1 MCAAGS
7 PSSRR
12 SPGPEMA
19 EPRRPDLASRVAA
32 ALADRYRIER
42 ELGQGGMATV
52 YLAEDLKHR
61 RRVAV
66 KVLRPELAES
76 IGGAR
81 FLREI
86 EIAAQ
91 LTHPHILPLHDSGE
105 AGGFLYYVMPYVDGE
120 PLRAKLSRD
129 GALPPADAARYLREV
144 ADALAYAHSHGVVH
158 RDIKPENV
166 MISGRH
172 VMVMDFGIA
181 KAVSEAADSAEG
193 LTTVGMTLG
202 TPAYMSPEQAVADP
216 NIDHRA
222 DIYALGVMGYEMVA
236 GRTPFDARSPQQVL
250 AAHVT
255 QAPEPLLTRAPGC
268 PPALASL
275 VMRCLE
281 KRADARP
288 QSAADLVAQL
298 EITTT
303 SSGELEP
310 TGAQPAVSGATAA
323 AIRRAHPVRVTV
335 AFALAAVAVLAV
347 VAFLVYRL
355 GLPDWV
361 LWGAGLLLLA
371 GLPIMLF
378 TGHQE
383 RRRAIA
389 RTTAIHTPVPETG
402 VTGWLTWRKAILGGA
417 LAFGGLALVAGGYTA
432 MRLLGIG
439 PVGTLVASGVL
450 KNRDKLI
457 LADFENRAADS
468 TLGPSVTEA
477 FRVDLQQSQTLRLVD
492 ASEITDALRRM
503 ERPAA
508 SPLVPALAQEVA
520 QRAGIK
526 AVVVGQIDPVGTSYV
541 LSASLLD
548 AAGGRVLT
556 AVRET
561 ADGPGELLKAID
573 RLSGKLRERIGE
585 SLVTIRE
592 STPLERVTTA
602 SLPALRKYSEA
613 VHYVDLEQPDE
624 AIPLLEEAISL
635 DTGFAMAYRKLAV
648 AIDNSEGSRASSIA
662 AATKAYEHRDRL
674 PDIERE
680 LTVAYYHTNADYD
693 EAKTAAAYR
702 SVLNLDP
709 DNDVALNNLANL
721 FNKQRR
727 YVEAESLA
735 THAMRSGTAASFFQN
750 AVSAQLSQGRTAAA
764 ESTLAALRKA
774 SPNGPAPL
782 VVEAQIDL
790 SSRDHAAAEKALR
803 QLRDRQRTDP
813 RWQAT
818 TSDMLAALA
827 ETRGQLAEAAQH
839 DRDYMA
845 ESEARG
851 LPRDYLVG
859 AAKLALIDLRYRN
872 RPADALAQVSAA
884 LAKHPLES
892 IPAADRPYLDLA
904 EVYATAHKP
913 DQARRLL
920 REYEAAVPDQ
930 VRRAIAWRG
939 LVYGAVAEAE
949 GNTPD
954 ALAAYRQAYSE
965 TGFCGVCGLPQL
977 AAAYDRSGQADSARA
992 LYQRYVGTPA
1002 AYGWRVDDAYLAA
1015 AHKRL
1020 GELYEA
1026 RNDRKQAAQYYEKFV
1041 DLWKDADPEL
1051 QPGVREV
1058 QARLARLAQEPGT

>member
-1 MCAAGS
+1 VTES
-7 PSSRR
+7 
-12 SPGPEMA
+12 
-19 EPRRPDLASRVAA
+19 RRPDLASRVAA

-120 PLRAKLSRD
+120 PLRAKLARD

-144 ADALAYAHSHGVVH
+144 ADALAYAHSRGVVH

-172 VMVMDFGIA
+172 AMVMDFGIA
-181 KAVSEAADSAEG
+181 KAVSEAADSPEG

-202 TPAYMSPEQAVADP
+202 TPAYMAPEQAVADP
-216 NIDHRA
+216 SIDHRA

-275 VMRCLE
+275 VMRCLQ
-281 KRADARP
+281 KRAGDRP
-288 QSAADLVAQL
+288 QSAADLVAPL
-298 EITTT
+298 EVTTT
-303 SSGELEP
+303 PSGEVAP
-310 TGAQPAVSGATAA
+310 TGARPVISGATAA
-323 AIRRAHPVRVTV
+323 AIRRGNPVRVTL
-335 AFALAAVAVLAV
+335 AFAVAAVVVLAL

-361 LWGAGLLLLA
+361 LGGAVVLLLV

-389 RTTAIHTPVPETG
+389 RTTMVHTPVPETG
-402 VTGWLTWRKAILGGA
+402 VTRWLTWRKAILGGG
-417 LAFGGLALVAGGYTA
+417 LAFGGLAVVAGTYTA
-432 MRLLGIG
+432 MRVLGIG
-439 PVGTLVASGVL
+439 PIGTLVASGVL

-477 FRVDLQQSQTLRLVD
+477 FRVDLQQSQSLRLVD
-492 ASEITDALRRM
+492 AAEINDALRRM
-503 ERPAA
+503 ERPSG
-508 SPLVPALAQEVA
+508 SPIGSGLAREIA
-520 QRAGIK
+520 ERSGIK
-526 AVVVGQIDPVGTSYV
+526 AVVSGQIDPVGTSYV

-548 AAGGRVLT
+548 ATDGRVLT

-561 ADGPGELLKAID
+561 ADGPGDLLKAID
-573 RLSGKLRERIGE
+573 KLSAKLRERIGE

-592 STPLERVTTA
+592 SPPLERVTTA

-613 VHYVDLEQPDE
+613 VHYVDLERPDE
-624 AIPLLEEAISL
+624 AIPLLEETIAL

-648 AIDNSEGSRASSIA
+648 ALDNADLSTSRSILA
-662 AATKAYEHRDRL
+662 TTKAYAHRERL

-680 LTVAYYHTNADYD
+680 LTIAYYHSNADYD
-693 EAKTAAAYR
+693 EAKTISAYR
-702 SVLNLDP
+702 SVLNMDP
-709 DNDVALNNLANL
+709 DNDVALNNLAIL
-721 FNKQRR
+721 LVKQRH
-727 YVEAESLA
+727 YAEAESLA
-735 THAMRSGTAASFFQN
+735 IRATRIGTAAAFFQN
-750 AVSAQLSQGRTAAA
+750 AVGARLSQGRIAGA
-764 ESTLAALRKA
+764 ESTLAEFKRVT
-774 SPNGPAPL
+774 PIGPATL
-782 VVEAQIDL
+782 ELEAGIQL
-790 SSRDHAAAEKALR
+790 SARHYAAADSLLR
-803 QLRDRQRTDP
+803 RVRAGEPASL

-818 TSDMLAALA
+818 TSNLLGVVAQV
-827 ETRGQLAEAAQH
+827 RGRLAEAAQH
-839 DRDYMA
+839 HRDFMA
-845 ESEARG
+845 AGEARG
-851 LPRDYLVG
+851 LARDYLVG
-859 AAKLALIDLRYRN
+859 AAKLALLDLRYRN
-872 RPADALAQVSAA
+872 RPADALATVSAA
-884 LAKHPLES
+884 LAKHPLDA
-892 IPAADRPYLDLA
+892 IPPSDRPYLPLA
-904 EVYATAHKP
+904 EVYARAHKP
-913 DQARRLL
+913 DQARRYLKD
-920 REYEAAVPDQ
+920 YEAAVPDQ
-930 VRRAIAWRG
+930 VRRSIGWRG
-939 LVYGAVAEAE
+939 LAYGQVAEAE
-949 GNTPD
+949 GRPEE
-954 ALAAYRQAYSE
+954 AIAAYQQAYAE
-965 TGFCGVCGLPQL
+965 TGGCGVCGLPQL
-977 AAAYDRSGQADSARA
+977 AAIYDRQGQTDSARV
-992 LYQRYVGTPA
+992 LYQRYLDTPGVFS
-1002 AYGWRVDDAYLAA
+1002 YRVDDSELAA
-1015 AHKRL
+1015 SYKRL

-1026 RNDRKQAAQYYEKFV
+1026 RNDRKRAVEFYGRFV
-1041 DLWKDADPEL
+1041 ELWKDADAEL

-1058 QARLARLAQEPGT
+1058 RGRLARLAQEPGT

>member
-1 MCAAGS
+1 MTEHRKS
-7 PSSRR
+7 
-12 SPGPEMA
+12 
-19 EPRRPDLASRVAA
+19 DQASRIAA
-32 ALADRYRIER
+32 ALADRYRLER

-105 AGGFLYYVMPYVDGE
+105 AGGFLYYVMPYVEGE
-120 PLRAKLSRD
+120 PLRAKLARD
-129 GALPPADAARYLREV
+129 GALVPADAARYLREV
-144 ADALAYAHSHGVVH
+144 ADALAYAHSRGVVH

-166 MISGRH
+166 MVSGRH

-181 KAVSEAADSAEG
+181 KAVSEAADSAQG

-222 DIYALGVMGYEMVA
+222 DIYALGIMGYEMVS

-255 QAPEPLLTRAPGC
+255 QAPEPLLSRAPGC

-281 KRADARP
+281 KRPESRP
-288 QSAADLVAQL
+288 QSAADLVAPL
-298 EITTT
+298 ETTT
-303 SSGELEP
+303 TPSGELAP
-310 TGAQPAVSGATAA
+310 TGAQPVISGATAA
-323 AIRRAHPVRVTV
+323 AIRRAHPVRVAV
-335 AFALAAVAVLAV
+335 AFVVAAVILLAV

-355 GLPDWV
+355 GLPYWV
-361 LWGAGLLLLA
+361 LWGAVLLLLA

-378 TGHQE
+378 TGLHE

-389 RTTAIHTPVPETG
+389 RTTAIHTPVETG
-402 VTGWLTWRKAILGGA
+402 VSRWLTWRKAILGGA
-417 LAFGGLALVAGGYTA
+417 MAFGGLALIAGGYTA

-450 KNRDKLI
+450 KNRDRLI

-492 ASEITDALRRM
+492 ATEVTDALRRM
-503 ERPAA
+503 ERPAS

-520 QRAGIK
+520 QRSGIK
-526 AVVVGQIDPVGTSYV
+526 AVVVGQIDPVGASYV
-541 LSASLLD
+541 LSASLI
-548 AAGGRVLT
+548 AAPDGRVLT

-573 RLSGKLRERIGE
+573 RLSAKLRERIGE

-592 STPLERVTTA
+592 SEPLEQVTTA

-613 VHYVDLEQPDE
+613 VHYVDLGREEE
-624 AIPLLEEAISL
+624 AIPLLQEAISL

-648 AIDNSEGSRASSIA
+648 SIDNSQGSRAASIA
-662 AATKAYEHRDRL
+662 ATTKAYEHRNRL
-674 PDIERE
+674 PDVERE

-693 EAKTAAAYR
+693 EEKQAAAYH
-702 SVLNLDP
+702 SVLSLDP
-709 DNDVALNNLANL
+709 DNTTALNNLANL
-721 FNKQRR
+721 RNEQRR
-727 YVEAESLA
+727 YAEAESLA
-735 THAMRSGTAASFFQN
+735 TRAIRLGPSASFFQN
-750 AVSAQLSQGRTAAA
+750 AADAQLSLGRPAAA
-764 ESTLAALRKA
+764 ESTLAAFRKVA
-774 SPNGPAPL
+774 PNSPNQFL
-782 VVEAQIDL
+782 LETTIDL
-790 SSRDHAAAEKALR
+790 SRRDF
-803 QLRDRQRTDP
+803 
-813 RWQAT
+813 T
-818 TSDMLAALA
+818 TA
-827 ETRGQLAEAAQH
+827 ETVVQRRRDSGRIGPEEQAATSNVLASIAEARGQLAAAAQH
-839 DRDYMA
+839 ERDFMA

-859 AAKLALIDLRYRN
+859 ATRLALLDLRYRD
-872 RPADALAQVSAA
+872 RPADALAEVSAA

-892 IPAADRPYLDLA
+892 LPAADRPYLQLA
-904 EVYATAHKP
+904 TVYAVARKP
-913 DQARRLL
+913 VDARRYLK
-920 REYEAAVPDQ
+920 EYEAAVPEQ
-930 VRRAIAWRG
+930 VRRSVQTRG
-939 LVYGAVAEAE
+939 LAYGAVAEAE
-949 GNTPD
+949 GRPQD
-954 ALAAYRQAYSE
+954 AIPAYREVYAS

-977 AAAYDRSGQADSARA
+977 AAAYDRLGQPDSARA
-992 LYQRYVGTPA
+992 VYQRYVDTPA
-1002 AYGWRVDDAYLAA
+1002 AFPWSTDRGHLAA
-1015 AHKRL
+1015 AYKRL

-1026 RNDRKQAAQYYEKFV
+1026 RNDRKQAVKYYEKFV
-1041 DLWKDADPEL
+1041 DLWKDADAEL
-1051 QPGVREV
+1051 QPGVKEV
-1058 QARLARLAQEPGT
+1058 RGRLAKLAQEPGA

>member
-1 MCAAGS
+1 MAD
-7 PSSRR
+7 SRR
-12 SPGPEMA
+12 G
-19 EPRRPDLASRVAA
+19 DLAPRVTA

-66 KVLRPELAES
+66 KVLRPDLAES

-120 PLRAKLSRD
+120 PLRAKLARD

-144 ADALAYAHSHGVVH
+144 ADALAYAHAQGVVH

-172 VMVMDFGIA
+172 AMVMDFGIA
-181 KAVSEAADSAEG
+181 KAVSEAADSPEG

-202 TPAYMSPEQAVADP
+202 TPAYMAPEQAVADP
-216 NIDHRA
+216 GIDHRA

-236 GRTPFDARSPQQVL
+236 GRPPFDGRSPQQVL

-255 QAPEPLLTRAPGC
+255 ETPEPLLTRAPNC

-281 KRADARP
+281 KRAEARP
-288 QSAADLVAQL
+288 QSAADLVAPL
-298 EITTT
+298 EATTP
-303 SSGELEP
+303 SGELAP
-310 TGAQPAVSGATAA
+310 TGAQPVISDATAA
-323 AIRRAHPVRVTV
+323 AIRRGHPVRVIV
-335 AFALAAVAVLAV
+335 AFAVAAAIVLAL

-355 GLPDWV
+355 GLPEWV
-361 LWGAGLLLLA
+361 LAGAVVLLLA
-371 GLPIMLF
+371 GLPIVLF
-378 TGHQE
+378 TGRQE

-389 RTTAIHTPVPETG
+389 RTTMVHTPVPETG
-402 VTGWLTWRKAILGGA
+402 VTRWLTWRKAILGGA
-417 LAFGGLALVAGGYTA
+417 LAFGGLALVAGAYTA

-492 ASEITDALRRM
+492 AAEINDALRRM
-503 ERPAA
+503 ER
-508 SPLVPALAQEVA
+508 SSGSTIGPALAREIA
-520 QRAGIK
+520 ERSGIK
-526 AVVVGQIDPVGTSYV
+526 AVVSGQIDPVGTSYV
-541 LSASLLD
+541 LSASLLSATD
-548 AAGGRVLT
+548 GRVLT

-573 RLSGKLRERIGE
+573 KLSAKLRERIGE

-592 STPLERVTTA
+592 SQPLERVTTA

-613 VHYVDLEQPDE
+613 VHYTDLERPDE

-648 AIDNSEGSRASSIA
+648 ALDNANLSPSRSIQA
-662 AATKAYEHRDRL
+662 VTKAYEHRDRL

-693 EAKTAAAYR
+693 EAKIAAAYR

-709 DNDVALNNLANL
+709 DDDVALNNLANL
-721 FNKQRR
+721 LNKQRR
-727 YVEAESLA
+727 YAEAETLA
-735 THAMRSGTAASFFQN
+735 TRATRVGTSASFYQN
-750 AVSAQLSQGRTAAA
+750 AVAAQTALGRPGAA
-764 ESTLAALRKA
+764 ESTLAALKKV
-774 SPNGPAPL
+774 SPGGPAPME
-782 VVEAQIDL
+782 VEAWIDL
-790 SSRDHAAAEKALR
+790 SQRDYASADSVIRRLRDHE
-803 QLRDRQRTDP
+803 RTNQM
-813 RWQAT
+813 WQAH
-818 TSDMLAALA
+818 TSELLGVVAEARGRLAD
-827 ETRGQLAEAAQH
+827 AAQH
-839 DRDYMA
+839 DRDFMA
-845 ESEARG
+845 AGEARG
-851 LPRDYLVG
+851 LPRDYLIG
-859 AAKLALIDLRYRN
+859 ATRLALLDIRYRN
-872 RPADALAQVSAA
+872 RPADALAEVSAA
-884 LAKHPLES
+884 LGKHPLDS
-892 IPAADRPYLDLA
+892 IAPADRPYLSLA
-904 EVYATAHKP
+904 EVYARAHKP
-913 DQARRLL
+913 DQARRYLK
-920 REYEAAVPDQ
+920 EYEAAVPDQ
-930 VRRAIAWRG
+930 VRRSIGWRG
-939 LVYGAVAEAE
+939 LAYGAVAEAE
-949 GNTPD
+949 GHVQE
-954 ALAAYRQAYSE
+954 AIAGYQQAYTE
-965 TGFCGVCGLPQL
+965 AGYCGVCGLPEL
-977 AAAYDRSGQADSARA
+977 AALYDRQGQADSARA
-992 LYQRYVGTPA
+992 LYQRYLDTPA
-1002 AYGWRVDDAYLAA
+1002 PANWRIDPSELAA
-1015 AHKRL
+1015 SYKRL

-1026 RNDRKQAAQYYEKFV
+1026 RNDRKRAAEYYAKFV
-1041 DLWKDADPEL
+1041 ELWKDADAEL
-1051 QPGVREV
+1051 QPGVHEV
-1058 QARLARLAQEPGT
+1058 RGRLARLAQEPGT

>member
-1 MCAAGS
+1 MTES
-7 PSSRR
+7 K
-12 SPGPEMA
+12 
-19 EPRRPDLASRVAA
+19 RPDLATRIAA

-120 PLRAKLSRD
+120 PLRAKLSRE

-144 ADALAYAHSHGVVH
+144 ADALAYAHAHGVVH

-172 VMVMDFGIA
+172 AMVMDFGIA
-181 KAVSEAADSAEG
+181 KAVSEAADSPEG

-216 NIDHRA
+216 SIDHRA

-255 QAPEPLLTRAPGC
+255 QAPEPLLARAPGC

-281 KRADARP
+281 KRAADRP
-288 QSAADLVAQL
+288 QSAADLVAPL
-298 EITTT
+298 EATTT
-303 SSGELEP
+303 PSGELTP
-310 TGAQPAVSGATAA
+310 TGAQPVVSGATAA
-323 AIRRAHPVRVTV
+323 AIRRGNPIRVIV
-335 AFALAAVAVLAV
+335 AFVVAAVIVLAL

-361 LWGAGLLLLA
+361 LVGAVVLLLA

-378 TGHQE
+378 TGLQE

-402 VTGWLTWRKAILGGA
+402 VRRWLTWRRALTGGVAAFGA
-417 LAFGGLALVAGGYTA
+417 LAVVAAGYTA
-432 MRLLGIG
+432 MRVLGIG

-450 KNRDKLI
+450 KNREKLI
-457 LADFENRAADS
+457 LADFENRSADS

-477 FRVDLQQSQTLRLVD
+477 FRVDLQQSPTLRLAD
-492 ASEITDALRRM
+492 ASEVTDALRRM
-503 ERPAA
+503 ERPAVA
-508 SPLVPALAQEVA
+508 GLAPALAREVA
-520 QRAGIK
+520 ERSGIK
-526 AVVVGQIDPVGTSYV
+526 AVVVGQIDPVGASYV

-548 AAGGRVLT
+548 ATDGRVLT

-561 ADGPGELLKAID
+561 AEGPGALLKAID
-573 RLSGKLRERIGE
+573 QLSAKLRERIGE

-613 VHYVDLEQPDE
+613 VRYADQDRMEE
-624 AIPLLEEAISL
+624 AIPLLEEAVAL

-648 AIDNSEGSRASSIA
+648 AIANGNLAASRSIQA
-662 AATKAYEHRDRL
+662 TTKAYEHRDRL
-674 PDIERE
+674 SDVERE
-680 LTVAYYHTNADYD
+680 LTIAYYHSDADYD
-693 EAKTAAAYR
+693 EAKTASAYH
-702 SVLNLDP
+702 SVLALDP
-709 DNDVALNNLANL
+709 DNDVALNNLAL
-721 FNKQRR
+721 LLNKQRH
-727 YVEAESLA
+727 YAEAETLA
-735 THAMRSGTAASFFQN
+735 THAMRLGTAAAFFQN
-750 AVSAQLSQGRTAAA
+750 AAAAQLGQGRYAAA
-764 ESTLAALRKA
+764 ESTLAALRRA
-774 SPNGPAPL
+774 SPGTVAPAL
-782 VVEAQIDL
+782 ALESAIDL
-790 SSRDHAAAEKALR
+790 SRKDYPAAEKSLR
-803 QLRDRQRTDP
+803 QLREREP
-813 RWQAT
+813 
-818 TSDMLAALA
+818 TSQLWRA
-827 ETRGQLAEAAQH
+827 ETSNRLAVVAETQGKLTEAAQ
-839 DRDYMA
+839 DQRDFMSA
-845 ESEARG
+845 GEART
-851 LPRDYLVG
+851 LPRDYLIG
-859 AAKLALIDLRYRN
+859 AARLALLDLRYRN
-872 RPADALAQVSAA
+872 RPTEALGTVSDA

-892 IPAADRPYLDLA
+892 IPPTDRPYLELA

-920 REYEAAVPDQ
+920 KEYEAAVPDQ
-930 VRRAIAWRG
+930 VRRAIGWRG

-949 GNTPD
+949 GHDPD
-954 ALAAYRQAYSE
+954 ALVAYQQAYTES
-965 TGFCGVCGLPQL
+965 GGCGVCGLPQL
-977 AAAYDRSGQADSARA
+977 AAVYDRQRQADSARA
-992 LYQRYVGTPA
+992 LYERYVESPGPLRWRIDPA
-1002 AYGWRVDDAYLAA
+1002 ELAA
-1015 AHKRL
+1015 SYKRL

-1026 RNDRKQAAQYYEKFV
+1026 RNDRKRAAAYYGKFV
-1041 DLWKDADPEL
+1041 DLWKDADAEL

-1058 QARLARLAQEPGT
+1058 RGRLARLAQEPGT

>member
-1 MCAAGS
+1 VTEQRKA
-7 PSSRR
+7 
-12 SPGPEMA
+12 
-19 EPRRPDLASRVAA
+19 DQASRIAA

-120 PLRAKLSRD
+120 PLRAKLARE
-129 GALPPADAARYLREV
+129 GALAPADAARYLREV
-144 ADALAYAHSHGVVH
+144 ADALAYAHSRGVVH

-166 MISGRH
+166 MVSGRH

-181 KAVSEAADSAEG
+181 KAVSEAADSAQG

-222 DIYALGVMGYEMVA
+222 DIYALGIMGYEMVT

-255 QAPEPLLTRAPGC
+255 QAPEPLLSRAPGC

-281 KRADARP
+281 KRPEARP
-288 QSAADLVAQL
+288 QSAADIVAPL
-298 EITTT
+298 EVAATP
-303 SSGELEP
+303 SGELEP
-310 TGAQPAVSGATAA
+310 TGAQPVISGATAA
-323 AIRRAHPVRVTV
+323 AIRRAHPVRV
-335 AFALAAVAVLAV
+335 ALAFGVTAVILLAA

-355 GLPDWV
+355 GLPYWV

-378 TGHQE
+378 TGHHE

-389 RTTAIHTPVPETG
+389 RTTAIHTPVETG
-402 VTGWLTWRKAILGGA
+402 VSRWLTWRKAILGGA

-432 MRLLGIG
+432 MRLMGIG

-450 KNRDKLI
+450 KNRDRLI

-492 ASEITDALRRM
+492 ATEVTDALRRM
-503 ERPAA
+503 ERPAS

-520 QRAGIK
+520 QRSGIK
-526 AVVVGQIDPVGTSYV
+526 AVVAGQIDPVGSSYV

-548 AAGGRVLT
+548 AADGRVLT

-573 RLSGKLRERIGE
+573 RLSAKLRERIGE

-592 STPLERVTTA
+592 SEPLEQVTTA

-613 VHYVDLEQPDE
+613 VHYVDLGREEE
-624 AIPLLEEAISL
+624 AIPLLQEAISL

-648 AIDNSEGSRASSIA
+648 SIDNSQGSRAASIA
-662 AATKAYEHRDRL
+662 ATTKAYEHRNRL
-674 PDIERE
+674 PDVERE
-680 LTVAYYHTNADYD
+680 LTTAYYHTNADYD
-693 EAKTAAAYR
+693 EEKQAAAYH
-702 SVLNLDP
+702 SVLSLDP
-709 DNDVALNNLANL
+709 DNTTALNNLANL
-721 FNKQRR
+721 RNEQRR
-727 YVEAESLA
+727 YAEAESLA
-735 THAMRSGTAASFFQN
+735 TRAMRLGPSASFFQN
-750 AVSAQLSQGRTAAA
+750 AVAAQLSQRRPAAA
-764 ESTLAALRKA
+764 ESTLATFRKVA
-774 SPNGPAPL
+774 PNSPNQSL
-782 VVEAQIDL
+782 MEAEIDL
-790 SSRDHAAAEKALR
+790 SRRDFAAAEKVVQR
-803 QLRDRQRTDP
+803 RRDSLRDNP
-813 RWQAT
+813 GEQAG
-818 TSDMLAALA
+818 TSNVLASIA
-827 ETRGQLAEAAQH
+827 EARGQLAAAAQH
-839 DRDYMA
+839 ERDFMA

-859 AAKLALIDLRYRN
+859 ATRLALIDLRYRD
-872 RPADALAQVSAA
+872 RPADALAEVSAA

-892 IPAADRPYLDLA
+892 LPAADRPYLQLA
-904 EVYATAHKP
+904 TVYAVARKP
-913 DQARRLL
+913 AEARRYLKD
-920 REYEAAVPDQ
+920 YEAAVPEQ
-930 VRRAIAWRG
+930 VRRSVSNRG
-939 LVYGAVAEAE
+939 LAYGAVAEAE
-949 GNTPD
+949 GRPQD
-954 ALAAYRQAYSE
+954 AIPAYREAYAS
-965 TGFCGVCGLPQL
+965 TGFCGVCGLPQM
-977 AAAYDRSGQADSARA
+977 AAAYDRLGQPDSARVV
-992 LYQRYVGTPA
+992 YQRYVDTPA
-1002 AYGWRVDDAYLAA
+1002 AFAWGVDRSQLAA
-1015 AHKRL
+1015 SYKRL

-1026 RNDRKQAAQYYEKFV
+1026 GNDRKQAVRYYEKFV

-1051 QPGVREV
+1051 QPGVKEV
-1058 QARLARLAQEPGT
+1058 RGRLAKLAQEPGA

>member
-1 MCAAGS
+1 MTES
-7 PSSRR
+7 
-12 SPGPEMA
+12 
-19 EPRRPDLASRVAA
+19 RRPDLASRVAV

-120 PLRAKLSRD
+120 PLRAKLARD

-144 ADALAYAHSHGVVH
+144 ADALAYAHSRGVVH

-172 VMVMDFGIA
+172 AMVMDFGIA
-181 KAVSEAADSAEG
+181 KAVSEAADSPEG

-202 TPAYMSPEQAVADP
+202 TPAYMAPEQAVADP
-216 NIDHRA
+216 SIDHRA

-281 KRADARP
+281 KRAGDRP
-288 QSAADLVAQL
+288 QSAADLVAPL
-298 EITTT
+298 EVTTT
-303 SSGELEP
+303 PSGEVAP
-310 TGAQPAVSGATAA
+310 TGAQPVISGATAA
-323 AIRRAHPVRVTV
+323 AIRRGNPVRVTL
-335 AFALAAVAVLAV
+335 AFAVAAVIVLAL

-361 LWGAGLLLLA
+361 LGGAVVLLLV

-389 RTTAIHTPVPETG
+389 RTTMVHTPVPETG
-402 VTGWLTWRKAILGGA
+402 VTRWLTWRKAILGGG
-417 LAFGGLALVAGGYTA
+417 LAFGGLAVVAGTYTA
-432 MRLLGIG
+432 MRVLGIG
-439 PVGTLVASGVL
+439 PIGTLVASGVL

-492 ASEITDALRRM
+492 AAEINDALRRM
-503 ERPAA
+503 ERSSGSTIGPG
-508 SPLVPALAQEVA
+508 LAREIA
-520 QRAGIK
+520 ERSGIK
-526 AVVVGQIDPVGTSYV
+526 AVVAGQIDPVGTSYV

-548 AAGGRVLT
+548 AADGRVLT

-573 RLSGKLRERIGE
+573 RLSAKLRERIGE

-592 STPLERVTTA
+592 SRALERVTTP

-613 VHYVDLEQPDE
+613 VHYTDLEQPDE
-624 AIPLLEEAISL
+624 AIPLLEEAIAL

-648 AIDNSEGSRASSIA
+648 ALDNANLSPSRSIQA
-662 AATKAYEHRDRL
+662 VTKAYEHRDRL

-680 LTVAYYHTNADYD
+680 LAVAYYHTNADYD
-693 EAKTAAAYR
+693 EAKVAAAYR

-721 FNKQRR
+721 LNKQRR
-727 YVEAESLA
+727 YAEAETLA
-735 THAMRSGTAASFFQN
+735 TRATRVGASASFYQN
-750 AVSAQLSQGRTAAA
+750 AAAAQTALGRPQAA
-764 ESTLAALRKA
+764 ESTLAALKKV
-774 SPNGPAPL
+774 SPGGPAPL
-782 VVEAQIDL
+782 ELEAWIDL
-790 SSRDHAAAEKALR
+790 SRRDYASADTVIR
-803 QLRDRQRTDP
+803 RLRDRERTSQM
-813 RWQAT
+813 WQAN
-818 TSDMLAALA
+818 TSDMLSMVAEARGRLA
-827 ETRGQLAEAAQH
+827 DAAQH
-839 DRDYMA
+839 QRDFMA
-845 ESEARG
+845 AGEARG

-859 AAKLALIDLRYRN
+859 ATRLALLDIRYRN

-884 LAKHPLES
+884 LGKHPLDS
-892 IPAADRPYLDLA
+892 IAPADRPYLSLA
-904 EVYATAHKP
+904 EVYARAHKP
-913 DQARRLL
+913 DQARRYLK
-920 REYEAAVPDQ
+920 EYEAAVPDQ
-930 VRRAIAWRG
+930 VRRSIGWRG
-939 LVYGAVAEAE
+939 LAYGAVAEAE
-949 GNTPD
+949 GH
-954 ALAAYRQAYSE
+954 AQEAIAAYQQAYAE
-965 TGFCGVCGLPQL
+965 AGYCGVCGLPQL
-977 AAAYDRSGQADSARA
+977 AALYDHQGQTDSARA
-992 LYQRYVGTPA
+992 VYQRYLETPA
-1002 AYGWRVDDAYLAA
+1002 PANRRIDPAELAA
-1015 AHKRL
+1015 SYKRL

-1026 RNDRKQAAQYYEKFV
+1026 RNDRKRAVEYYGRFV
-1041 DLWKDADPEL
+1041 ELWKDADAEL

-1058 QARLARLAQEPGT
+1058 RGRLARLAQEPGT

>member
-1 MCAAGS
+1 MTEQRKA
-7 PSSRR
+7 
-12 SPGPEMA
+12 
-19 EPRRPDLASRVAA
+19 DLASRIAA
-32 ALADRYRIER
+32 ALADRYRLER

-120 PLRAKLSRD
+120 PLRAKLARE
-129 GALPPADAARYLREV
+129 GALVPADAARYLREV
-144 ADALAYAHSHGVVH
+144 ADALAYAHSRGVVH

-166 MISGRH
+166 MVSGRH

-181 KAVSEAADSAEG
+181 KAVSEAADSAQG

-222 DIYALGVMGYEMVA
+222 DIYALGIMGYEMVT

-255 QAPEPLLTRAPGC
+255 QAPEPLLSRAPGC

-281 KRADARP
+281 KRPEARP
-288 QSAADLVAQL
+288 QSAADLVAPL
-298 EITTT
+298 ETTT
-303 SSGELEP
+303 TPSGELAP
-310 TGAQPAVSGATAA
+310 TGAQPVISGATAA
-323 AIRRAHPVRVTV
+323 AIRRAHPVRV
-335 AFALAAVAVLAV
+335 ALAFGVAAVILLAV

-355 GLPDWV
+355 GLPYWV
-361 LWGAGLLLLA
+361 LWGAVLLLLA

-378 TGHQE
+378 TGHHE

-389 RTTAIHTPVPETG
+389 RTTAIHTPVETG
-402 VTGWLTWRKAILGGA
+402 VSRWLTWRKAILGGA
-417 LAFGGLALVAGGYTA
+417 IAFGGLALIAGGYTA

-450 KNRDKLI
+450 KNRDRLI
-457 LADFENRAADS
+457 LADFENRATDS

-492 ASEITDALRRM
+492 ATEVTDALRRM
-503 ERPAA
+503 ERPAS
-508 SPLVPALAQEVA
+508 SPLAPALAQEVA
-520 QRAGIK
+520 QRSGIK
-526 AVVVGQIDPVGTSYV
+526 AVVVGQIDPVGASYV
-541 LSASLLD
+541 LSASLI
-548 AAGGRVLT
+548 AAPDGRVLT

-573 RLSGKLRERIGE
+573 RLSAKLRERIGE

-592 STPLERVTTA
+592 SEPLEQVTTA

-613 VHYVDLEQPDE
+613 VHYVDLGREEE
-624 AIPLLEEAISL
+624 AIPLLQEAIGL

-648 AIDNSEGSRASSIA
+648 SIDNSQGSRAASIA
-662 AATKAYEHRDRL
+662 ATTKAYQHRDRL
-674 PDIERE
+674 PDVERE
-680 LTVAYYHTNADYD
+680 LTTAYYYTNADYD
-693 EAKTAAAYR
+693 EEKQAAAYH
-702 SVLNLDP
+702 SILSLDP
-709 DNDVALNNLANL
+709 DNTTALNNLANL
-721 FNKQRR
+721 RNEQRR
-727 YVEAESLA
+727 YAEAESLA
-735 THAMRSGTAASFFQN
+735 TRAVRLGPSASFFQN
-750 AVSAQLSQGRTAAA
+750 AAVAQLSQGRPAAA
-764 ESTLAALRKA
+764 ESTLATFRKV
-774 SPNGPAPL
+774 SPSSPDQFL
-782 VVEAQIDL
+782 VEAEIDL
-790 SSRDHAAAEKALR
+790 SRRDYATAEQVVQRLR
-803 QLRDRQRTDP
+803 GSQRANP
-813 RWQAT
+813 GEQAR
-818 TSDMLAALA
+818 TSNVLAAMA
-827 ETRGQLAEAAQH
+827 EARGQLAAAAQH
-839 DRDYMA
+839 ERDFMG

-859 AAKLALIDLRYRN
+859 ATRVALIDLRYRD
-872 RPADALAQVSAA
+872 RPADALAEVSAA

-892 IPAADRPYLDLA
+892 LPAADRPYLQLA
-904 EVYATAHKP
+904 TVYAAARKP
-913 DQARRLL
+913 AEARRYLK
-920 REYEAAVPDQ
+920 EYEAAVPEQ
-930 VRRAIAWRG
+930 VRRSVPTRG
-939 LVYGAVAEAE
+939 LAYGAVAEAE
-949 GNTPD
+949 GRPQD
-954 ALAAYRQAYSE
+954 AIPAYREAYAS
-965 TGFCGVCGLPQL
+965 TGFCGVCGLPQMAAAYDHLGQPDSARVVYQRYVDTPAAIPWGVDRSQL
-977 AAAYDRSGQADSARA
+977 AAAY
-992 LYQRYVGTPA
+992 
-1002 AYGWRVDDAYLAA
+1002 
-1015 AHKRL
+1015 KRL
-1020 GELYEA
+1020 GELYET
-1026 RNDRKQAAQYYEKFV
+1026 RNDHKQAVRYYEKFV

-1051 QPGVREV
+1051 QPGVKEV
-1058 QARLARLAQEPGT
+1058 RGRLAKLAQEPGA